1 MRILIVNGPNLNML
15 GERDQGFY
23 GSKTLAE
30 ILEDVYNTGTKLGI
44 DVNHVQSN
52 HEGYIIDFLQRES
65 RSSDGIIINAGALTH
80 YGLALRDSLADT
92 KLPVVELHLSNIFAR
107 DEFRQHSFIE
117 GIAVGQ
123 IAGLGWKGYS
133 YALESLADYLR
144 SKSS

>member
-1 MRILIVNGPNLNML
+1 MNGPNLNML

-52 HEGYIIDFLQRES
+52 HEGHIIDFLQRES

-80 YGLALRDSLADT
+80 
-92 KLPVVELHLSNIFAR
+92 
-107 DEFRQHSFIE
+107 
-117 GIAVGQ
+117 
-123 IAGLGWKGYS
+123 
-133 YALESLADYLR
+133 
-144 SKSS
+144 

>member
-1 MRILIVNGPNLNML
+1 M
-15 GERDQGFY
+15 
-23 GSKTLAE
+23 
-30 ILEDVYNTGTKLGI
+30 EDVYNTGTKLGI
-44 DVNHVQSN
+44 DVNHVQSY

-144 SKSS
+144 SKST